1 MPGRTLPNS
10 CARKLNGTLKGQ
22 VKLDRSGSGD
32 LQKVELGMAH
42 GFTDLD
48 ALVREEKRL
57 TAVENHSEAWA
68 EGLSAGIEP
77 EIIAEAALT
86 TAIGELLRSSGETAA
101 LALIERVRERVI
113 AGEFVPEQ
121 ARH

>member
-1 MPGRTLPNS
+1 M
-10 CARKLNGTLKGQ
+10 
-22 VKLDRSGSGD
+22 
-32 LQKVELGMAH
+32 EH

-57 TAVENHSEAWA
+57 TAVENHNEAWA

-86 TAIGELLRSSGETAA
+86 TALAELLRSSDEPTA
-101 LALIERVRERVI
+101 LALIERMRDRVI
-113 AGEFVPEQ
+113 AGEFAPDQ
-121 ARH
+121 SRH

>member
-1 MPGRTLPNS
+1 M
-10 CARKLNGTLKGQ
+10 
-22 VKLDRSGSGD
+22 
-32 LQKVELGMAH
+32 EH

-57 TAVENHSEAWA
+57 TAVENHNEAWA

-86 TAIGELLRSSGETAA
+86 TALAELLRASGEPAA
-101 LALIERVRERVI
+101 LSLIERMRDCVL
-113 AGEFVPEQ
+113 AGEFAPDQ
-121 ARH
+121 SRH

>member
-1 MPGRTLPNS
+1 MEHS
-10 CARKLNGTLKGQ
+10 
-22 VKLDRSGSGD
+22 V
-32 LQKVELGMAH
+32 
-42 GFTDLD
+42 TDLD

-57 TAVENHSEAWA
+57 TAVESHNEAWA

-86 TAIGELLRSSGETAA
+86 TALGELLRTGGETAA
-101 LALIERVRERVI
+101 LALIARMRDRVI
-113 AGEFVPEQ
+113 AGEFAPEQ